1 MLAIIADLYSPLLA
15 LFCVYYLR
23 ARMSKNLAFSFI
35 VAYLAVYGFAFIEF
49 HFGWWLAMGANF
61 SSHTAVVMVIVCA
74 LLSFSFSV
82 GFYAFISVFIYGWLM
97 TALHYH
103 SWFDIFST
111 MILCLPCWGLFF
123 IAKRASSQHA
133 NVKV

>member
-23 ARMSKNLAFSFI
+23 AKMSKNLALSFI
-35 VAYLAVYGFAFIEF
+35 IAYLAVYCFAFIEF
-49 HFGWWLAMGANF
+49 YFGWWLAMGANF
-61 SSHTAVVMVIVCA
+61 SSHTAAVMVIVFA
-74 LLSFSFSV
+74 LLGASYSV
-82 GFYAFISVFIYGWLM
+82 GFYAFISVLIYGGVM
-97 TALHYH
+97 NVLHYH

-111 MILCLPCWGLFF
+111 MVVCLPCWGLF
-123 IAKRASSQHA
+123 IVANRASSQHA